1 MSEGLSVTPE
11 GGGRQSDHEAPKKR
25 AVLGQIR
32 SFLNVRFCLGN
43 RGGGTVAKRAFR
55 KARIEPQFLKKSAK
69 YVSFNIL
76 PLGSTPLLR
85 TLLRKSWSCDVQG
98 TG

>member
-32 SFLNVRFCLGN
+32 SFLNVRFCLS
-43 RGGGTVAKRAFR
+43 RDIRIPDFR
-55 KARIEPQFLKKSAK
+55 QSCFLKTS
-69 YVSFNIL
+69 I
-76 PLGSTPLLR
+76 
-85 TLLRKSWSCDVQG
+85 RKG
-98 TG
+98 

>member
-32 SFLNVRFCLGN
+32 SFLNVRFCLKELELN
-43 RGGGTVAKRAFR
+43 
-55 KARIEPQFLKKSAK
+55 
-69 YVSFNIL
+69 
-76 PLGSTPLLR
+76 
-85 TLLRKSWSCDVQG
+85 
-98 TG
+98 